1 MTKEFVPRCDKMV
14 PACVCTPETIE
25 EIGKLNKC
33 IFDACDAREAAI
45 TFTRMTED
53 CGAVSSSIDSQGQS
67 FDRRPTLT
75 LSLLADEE
83 HAYQRKAFP
92 IQHLWNGEHDD

>member
-14 PACVCTPETIE
+14 PSCICTSASPEE
-25 EIGKLNKC
+25 VGKHNKC

-45 TFTRMTED
+45 TFTRVAED
-53 CGAVSSSIDSQGQS
+53 CGYIVRTSIDAQGQS
-67 FDRRPTLT
+67 LDKRPTLT
-75 LSLLADEE
+75 LSLLADER

-92 IQHLWNGEHDD
+92 I